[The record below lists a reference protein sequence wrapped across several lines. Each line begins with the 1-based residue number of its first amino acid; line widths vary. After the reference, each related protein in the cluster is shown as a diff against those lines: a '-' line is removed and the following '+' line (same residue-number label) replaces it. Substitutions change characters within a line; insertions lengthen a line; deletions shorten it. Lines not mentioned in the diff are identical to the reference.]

1 MDKEKMLVEQLK
13 LLAERSKNIESALL
27 QLIGINSNLL
37 RLVEFPVKM
46 IWTAEDG
53 WRAKE
58 DLEKQAIENS
68 KRLVRRLAR
77 HRPTEA
83 EIILIFNF
91 DI

>member
-1 MDKEKMLVEQLK
+1 MGKEKMLVEQLE

-27 QLIGINSNLL
+27 QLISINSNLL

-53 WRAKE
+53 WHAKE
-58 DLEKQAIENS
+58 DLERQAVENS

-83 EIILIFNF
+83 EKREWLNEY
-91 DI
+91 